1 MFAFEFFFSSEKL
14 FFFFLAKMAS
24 SRFLF
29 SCVALAVLF
38 CGAQA
43 FMPPVSDDGFYRGE
57 KMKMDGE
64 KEN

>member
-1 MFAFEFFFSSEKL
+1 MT
-14 FFFFLAKMAS
+14 S

-43 FMPPVSDDGFYRGE
+43 FMPPNSDDGFFRGE
-57 KMKMDGE
+57 RISIDGE
-64 KEN
+64 KRERESED

>member
-1 MFAFEFFFSSEKL
+1 
-14 FFFFLAKMAS
+14 MAS

-57 KMKMDGE
+57 EKKTDGWRE
-64 KEN
+64 RGSFLREEH

>member
-1 MFAFEFFFSSEKL
+1 
-14 FFFFLAKMAS
+14 MAS

-57 KMKMDGE
+57 EKIDGWMDGWRE
-64 KEN
+64 SEGVFLREEH